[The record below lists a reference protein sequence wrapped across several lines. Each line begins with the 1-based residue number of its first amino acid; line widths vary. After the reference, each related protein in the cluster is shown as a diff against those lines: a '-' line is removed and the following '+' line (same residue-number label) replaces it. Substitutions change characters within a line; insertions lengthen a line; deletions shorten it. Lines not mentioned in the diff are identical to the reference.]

1 MHRSTRSFIAMNRF
15 KVVHGSEDA
24 FEALWRGRETHLHEV
39 EGFISFRLLRA
50 PAGDDYT
57 LFASHTIWASQEAFV
72 AWTQSEQ
79 FRKAHS
85 HANDATTQARYLG
98 HPEFEGFHVVHQID
112 AGEAVAAPASASAA
126 GAA

>member
-57 LFASHTIWASQEAFV
+57 LFASHTIWASPAASTAEPA
-72 AWTQSEQ
+72 
-79 FRKAHS
+79 
-85 HANDATTQARYLG
+85 
-98 HPEFEGFHVVHQID
+98 
-112 AGEAVAAPASASAA
+112 AVAPQATREATASGRGSNTRGCQPSRAARSAI
-126 GAA
+126 GPPIDPRPMNPTVGR